1 MLAPEKRSPEKL
13 LFDYI
18 AAVAEISW
26 ICRRAHIH
34 GVDMNDITEIEEQI
48 DKAEGRDKEIRDMMN
63 K

>member
-1 MLAPEKRSPEKL
+1 MVPEKRLPEKL

-18 AAVAEISW
+18 VAVAEINW
-26 ICRRAHIH
+26 ICRRARIH
-34 GVDMNDITEIEEQI
+34 GVDMHDIAEIEEQI